1 MSLPDSKL
9 LHILIRDTTKSSNQA
24 KYDQD
29 MIDLA
34 NFLKFLNK
42 KSTTKISENIIN
54 FENDTNILE
63 EPVPTAF
70 IQFLVIIIVIIALF
84 FVCKYNYFLI
94 WLKNVFYPE
103 SSQKE
108 IKFSNYKFDVNS
120 NRKQIY
126 NES

>member
-84 FVCKYNYFLI
+84 FACKYNYFLI

-126 NES
+126 SEF

>member
-108 IKFSNYKFDVNS
+108 IKFSNYKFDVSS

-126 NES
+126 SEF

>member
-1 MSLPDSKL
+1 
-9 LHILIRDTTKSSNQA
+9 
-24 KYDQD
+24 

>member
-9 LHILIRDTTKSSNQA
+9 LHILIRDSTKNSNQA

-54 FENDTNILE
+54 FENDTIILE

-120 NRKQIY
+120 KRKQIY
-126 NES
+126 SEF

>member
-126 NES
+126 SEF

>member
-42 KSTTKISENIIN
+42 KSATKISENIIN

-126 NES
+126 SEF

>member
-9 LHILIRDTTKSSNQA
+9 LHILIRDSTKNSNQA

-103 SSQKE
+103 
-108 IKFSNYKFDVNS
+108 
-120 NRKQIY
+120 
-126 NES
+126 